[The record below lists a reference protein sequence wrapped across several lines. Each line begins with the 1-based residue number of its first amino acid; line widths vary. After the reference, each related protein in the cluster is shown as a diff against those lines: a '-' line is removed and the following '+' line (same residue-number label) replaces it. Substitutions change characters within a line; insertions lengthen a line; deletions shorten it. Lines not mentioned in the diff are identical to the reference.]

1 MLIPAF
7 ADSLVCKFVYYWG
20 LVLWGVVLLFAA
32 TLEVCLR
39 GNYFE
44 KSFSKAWKSS
54 WESKTKKPITH
65 YKETL
70 ERRFKEMGK
79 ATNLLGL
86 AIIVDSLLSM
96 LFYSGKMTS
105 SPDLVWVSTLALV
118 SVLIPAYLAC
128 LVTRRF
134 LRAVMD
140 RIDKLTIVSS

>member
-20 LVLWGVVLLFAA
+20 LVLWGLVLLLAA
-32 TLEVCLR
+32 TIEIFLR
-39 GNYFE
+39 GNYLE
-44 KSFSKAWKSS
+44 KSFHEGWKSS
-54 WESKTKKPITH
+54 WESKTKKPLTN

-96 LFYSGKMTS
+96 LFYSGKITS

-118 SVLIPAYLAC
+118 SVLMPAYLAC

-134 LRAVMD
+134 LQAVMD